1 MIAGVVKD
9 VKKLRSGDILVECAK
24 KANAENLLR
33 ATMLAGVS
41 MKASPHRS
49 LNSSKGVIH
58 TKDLRDLDEEEIAS
72 ELDDQGIL
80 SVSRITIK
88 KDGNIINTN
97 TYILTFS
104 KLSPPEKLRIGY
116 LSVHVDLFIP
126 NLLRCFKCDRYDK
139 DSCKNL
145 PACFRCG
152 QQGHDSTD
160 CQRAAKCAN
169 CQGDHVAA
177 SKDCPVW
184 KNEKH
189 IQKVKTENHLGYP
202 EARRL
207 VEGATPSPGAKT
219 YAAASRVSTRT
230 VDCQTDITWLSR
242 ERPLAMNSGKSQT
255 PVSTHQST
263 NAQTTHSIPQTSA
276 PTSAPPQT
284 AQSPSRNAQ
293 RGRPQSG
300 AGAVGSQSKPKKKPL
315 TDRLPK
321 GSSDPR
327 ILLLPDNPG
336 EVEMAEAAPQGNRSR
351 SPKKK
356 QRCPSPVIAPR

>member
-1 MIAGVVKD
+1 
-9 VKKLRSGDILVECAK
+9 
-24 KANAENLLR
+24 
-33 ATMLAGVS
+33 

-49 LNSSKGVIH
+49 LNSSKGVIRMR
-58 TKDLRDLDEEEIAS
+58 DLGDLDEEEIAS
-72 ELDDQGIL
+72 ELLDQGVL
-80 SVSRITIK
+80 SVRNITIK
-88 KDGNIINTN
+88 KDGNIINSN

-104 KLSPPEKLRIGY
+104 KPSPPEKLCIGY

-126 NLLRCFKCDRYDK
+126 DPLRCFKCQRYGHGR

-169 CQGDHVAA
+169 CQGDNVAA

-184 KNEKH
+184 KKEKH

-230 VDCQTDITWLSR
+230 VDCQTAITWLSR
-242 ERPLAMNSGKSQT
+242 ERPLAMNSPETGRPTGLWPDPSFDPSLHEYPDNSLNLSNKCAYEHPTTDCSESESQC
-255 PVSTHQST
+255 PARQ
-263 NAQTTHSIPQTSA
+263 ASA
-276 PTSAPPQT
+276 
-284 AQSPSRNAQ
+284 
-293 RGRPQSG
+293 RGRCRR
-300 AGAVGSQSKPKKKPL
+300 V
-315 TDRLPK
+315 
-321 GSSDPR
+321 
-327 ILLLPDNPG
+327 
-336 EVEMAEAAPQGNRSR
+336 AE
-351 SPKKK
+351 
-356 QRCPSPVIAPR
+356 